1 MKNLNESSL
10 SSISTM
16 NKDDFDLKLVVLGKS
31 LVGKSALTFRFIND
45 QFPKEHDTTIED
57 QYKTTI
63 NIDGYQVKL
72 EILDTAG
79 QDDYQSMQETWI
91 NYGAGFLL
99 IYSIDDMESF
109 NEVKKKLDKV
119 ILIKSKDIY
128 SCIIVGNKC
137 DLGDNV
143 RKVPKSMA
151 EEFANSEGI
160 PFLEASALS
169 TINVREA
176 FMKVAHDLMEKT
188 QQKKNSGF
196 MGKMCGCN
204 LI

>member
-1 MKNLNESSL
+1 MANLNESSL

-151 EEFANSEGI
+151 EEFAKSKNV

-196 MGKMCGCN
+196 LGKMCGCN

>member
-1 MKNLNESSL
+1 MANLNESSL

-151 EEFANSEGI
+151 EEFAKSKNV

-176 FMKVAHDLMEKT
+176 FMKVRASAAAAIL
-188 QQKKNSGF
+188 
-196 MGKMCGCN
+196 
-204 LI
+204 L